1 MFHSKSFRKRDRRA
15 AVWNRG
21 STPQGVECLEV
32 RTLPAGNVAVSVVDG
47 VLMIRGDDQ
56 ANYVA
61 IRQLPQTF
69 TGAWPGASYEIRTD
83 VTVSQNLFKDAPS
96 PTAINGD
103 RSQTTIQVSEVN
115 RGVNINLR
123 GGDDGLFVGSGVAAK
138 PTVNLPGTVV
148 IDAGAGDDDLRLY
161 VTNRT
166 DTTISGGYGNDR
178 IRVAGGPFFQLAVQ
192 TSYAGV
198 NNQNG
203 TGGSIALVS
212 LTVNGPLE
220 LKGSPGDE
228 SIQVFAGSV
237 FRARVT
243 IDLGG
248 ALGSNRFLTRLETA
262 SGSRGTRPAQYEG
275 PIFVNGGDQRD
286 SIELNNGDVLGV
298 VTAFLRG
305 GNDTIRLGAT
315 DGVAVELNV
324 DLGAGNDD
332 DAFLFGRYTG
342 MISGGAGS
350 NDQLTRQADEIFG
363 DVIVTDFEAIR
374 MF

>member
-1 MFHSKSFRKRDRRA
+1 M
-15 AVWNRG
+15 WNR
-21 STPQGVECLEV
+21 QGVETLEV

-47 VLMIRGDDQ
+47 VLTIRGDDQ

-138 PTVNLPGTVV
+138 PTVNLPGTVA

-192 TSYAGV
+192 TNYGGV
-198 NNQNG
+198 NNRNG
-203 TGGSIALVS
+203 TGGRIILVS
-212 LTVNGPLE
+212 LTVKGPME
-220 LKGSPGDE
+220 LKGSPGAE
-228 SIQVFAGSV
+228 AVQVFAGSV
-237 FRARVT
+237 FHSRVD
-243 IDLGG
+243 IDFGG
-248 ALGSNRFLTRLETA
+248 LIGGNSLTTRIQSA
-262 SGSRGTRPAQYEG
+262 SGSLDLPRAEFRG
-275 PIFVNGGDQRD
+275 PIFVTGGDRGD
-286 SIELNNGDVLGV
+286 FIVLNGALVFDT
-298 VTAFLRG
+298 VTASLNS
-305 GNDTIRLGAT
+305 GNDRIDITAASGIT
-315 DGVAVELNV
+315 VELDVN
-324 DLGAGNDD
+324 LGTGND
-332 DAFLFGRYTG
+332 DAFLAGRFSG
-342 MISGGAGS
+342 QVSGGAGD
-350 NDQLTRQADEIFG
+350 NDELTRQSDEAFG
-363 DVIVTDFEAIR
+363 DSMVSGFEMLR